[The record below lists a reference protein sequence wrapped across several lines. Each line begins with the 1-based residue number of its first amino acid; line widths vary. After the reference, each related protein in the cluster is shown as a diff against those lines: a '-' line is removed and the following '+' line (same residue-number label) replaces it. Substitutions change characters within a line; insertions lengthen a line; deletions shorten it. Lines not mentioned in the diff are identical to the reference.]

1 MRRLASLMAHCP
13 DDVAWSD
20 LSTRERALLVL
31 LVLGVALLVSL
42 QRVTL

>member
-20 LSTRERALLVL
+20 LSLRERALTTL
-31 LVLGVALLVSL
+31 LVLGVALLLSV
-42 QRVTL
+42 RA